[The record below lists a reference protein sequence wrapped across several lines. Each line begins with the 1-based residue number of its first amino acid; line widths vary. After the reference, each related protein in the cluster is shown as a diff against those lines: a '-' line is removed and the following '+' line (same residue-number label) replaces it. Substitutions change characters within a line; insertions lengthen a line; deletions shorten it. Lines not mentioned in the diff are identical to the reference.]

1 MNDILA
7 GKLATL
13 PEQPGSYQ
21 MRDAG
26 GTIIYVGKAKNL
38 RNRVK
43 TYFVGSHDA
52 KTTKLVSEIADL
64 TYLVTKTELEAF
76 LLELSLIKEHRPK
89 YNIMLMD
96 DKTYP
101 YIEITKERHP
111 RVLIT
116 RKIDKKKKNVFGPY
130 PDAGSA
136 RETLLLIHRIF
147 PLRKCDVLPKKV
159 CLYYHMGQCLGP
171 CVHEVTPE
179 TNAGIIADIVK
190 FLSGNDQDLL
200 RDLRQRMTDHA
211 EKMEYEKAKE
221 YKDLIDAVVKTTQ
234 KQQVMFS
241 DLLDRDAVAYACD
254 DAHLAITIVFMRK
267 GRIVMSDSE
276 IVDYLETPEDA
287 FLDFVARFYAKHP
300 VPGEVLLPKGTDLT
314 FLMAVLGDS
323 AKVPVRGNKLKFVQM
338 AADNAKIHLAN
349 SLDQH
354 MKKYAKTVGAAAQL
368 GDLLGIPAPK
378 RIECFDNSHTLGTN
392 PVSAMVVFTDGEPD
406 RKAYRKF
413 QIKTA
418 AKGDDPGAMKE
429 IVYRRYQKMLMT
441 DSVDRPDL
449 VVMDGGIT
457 QVRACKDTLAALYL
471 DLPVIGL
478 KKDAFHKTDA
488 IIGLREEEIP
498 LDRHEPLY
506 VLLNK
511 IQEEAHRFAITY
523 HHEKQSKQIY
533 ASILDAIPKIG
544 KASKAKLLEK
554 FKTIEN
560 IRKASNEDLKAIGL
574 TKDAI
579 ENLRIAL
586 NAGMSN
592 ATPTTTA

>member
-1 MNDILA
+1 DRMNEILA
-7 GKLATL
+7 GKLSTL
-13 PEQPGSYQ
+13 PEHPGSYQ
-21 MRDAG
+21 MRDATG
-26 GTIIYVGKAKNL
+26 AIIYVGKAKNL
-38 RNRVK
+38 KNRVK
-43 TYFVGSHDA
+43 TYFIGSHDL
-52 KTTKLVSEIADL
+52 KTTKLVSLIDDL
-64 TYLVTKTELEAF
+64 TYIVTKTELEAF

-111 RVLIT
+111 RVVIT
-116 RKIDKKKKNVFGPY
+116 RKIDKKRKNIFGPY
-130 PDAGSA
+130 PDSGSA
-136 RETLLLIHRIF
+136 RETLFLIHRIF

-171 CVHEVTPE
+171 CVHPVSVESNE
-179 TNAGIIADIVK
+179 AIISDIVK
-190 FLSGNDQDLL
+190 FLNGNDQDLL
-200 RDLRQRMTDHA
+200 KDLRQKMADHA

-221 YKDLIDAVVKTTQ
+221 YKDLIAAVVKTTER
-234 KQQVMFS
+234 QQVMFS
-241 DLLDRDAVAYACD
+241 DLLDRDAVAFAAD
-254 DAHLAITIVFMRK
+254 DAHLAVTIIFMRK

-276 IVDYLETPEDA
+276 IIDYLETPEDA

-300 VPGEVLLPKGTDLT
+300 APAEVLLPKGTDLA
-314 FLMAVLGDS
+314 FLKPALGDA
-323 AKVPVRGNKLKFVQM
+323 AKIPVRGNKLKFAQM
-338 AADNAKIHLAN
+338 AAENATIHLAN

-354 MKKYAKTVGAAAQL
+354 LKKYAKTVGAATAL
-368 GDLLGIPAPK
+368 GDLLGIAAPK
-378 RIECFDNSHTLGTN
+378 RIECFDNSHTMGTN
-392 PVSAMVVFTDGEPD
+392 PVSAMVVFTDGNPD
-406 RKAYRKF
+406 KKAYRKY

-441 DSVDRPDL
+441 GAADRPDL
-449 VVMDGGIT
+449 VIMDGGIT
-457 QVRACKDTLAALYL
+457 QVRACKETLAALYL

-478 KKDAFHKTDA
+478 KKDSFHKTDA
-488 IIGLREEEIP
+488 IIGLDEAEIP
-498 LDRHEPLY
+498 LDRHAPLY

-544 KASKAKLLEK
+544 KASKTKLLEK

-560 IRKASNEDLKAIGL
+560 IKKASDEDLKAIGL

-579 ENLRIAL
+579 ANLRIAL
-586 NAGMSN
+586 S
-592 ATPTTTA
+592 AT